1 LISGRAARRN
11 HQFMQQDAA
20 AAAYA
25 ADAGDGI
32 DE

>member
-1 LISGRAARRN
+1 LFNATATDGAA
-11 HQFMQQDAA
+11 ASA